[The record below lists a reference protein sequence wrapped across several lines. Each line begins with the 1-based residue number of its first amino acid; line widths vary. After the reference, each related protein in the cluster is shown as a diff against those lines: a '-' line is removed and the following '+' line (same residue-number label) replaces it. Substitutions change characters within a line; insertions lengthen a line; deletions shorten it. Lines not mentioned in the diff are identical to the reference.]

1 MSHKKIVPALTL
13 TLTPILAGLAGAL
26 YYRPTFDVTDGYW
39 GGPKH
44 FGKGKPVTSQQL
56 QDRNWLR
63 NETYN
68 ISDHVEDGDPQVL
81 KAGRA
86 VIVAVIATVIELGMQ
101 KRYGYNSFNPV
112 PSKEYDDL
120 MSKAFNI
127 KDTETLLTVSNHCS
141 TLDDP
146 ILFGCLMP
154 GLKSWNYEH
163 LRWSLCSQEICFKNP
178 FLAAFF
184 GGGKVLPIKRG
195 AGLDQP
201 MLLDFCRR
209 AAQGGQWIHLFPE
222 GKIFQSGSL
231 GAEYYR
237 ARSDERAREIGR
249 LKWGAGKVVA
259 HCPKKLLVVPFHHL
273 AMEGINPQ
281 REDGELRTHVPQ
293 GGNDVSLRVGKYIG
307 FDDLIEEHERK
318 HGKLWKY
325 KVKPEEGERWKSSEE
340 EKKLYTKIVLRIE
353 GALKLLEEESKRDD
367 SEIVV
372 EGRRRLRL
380 IKEENDRDRKVA
392 QK

>member
-1 MSHKKIVPALTL
+1 
-13 TLTPILAGLAGAL
+13 
-26 YYRPTFDVTDGYW
+26 
-39 GGPKH
+39 
-44 FGKGKPVTSQQL
+44 
-56 QDRNWLR
+56 
-63 NETYN
+63 
-68 ISDHVEDGDPQVL
+68 
-81 KAGRA
+81 
-86 VIVAVIATVIELGMQ
+86 
-101 KRYGYNSFNPV
+101 
-112 PSKEYDDL
+112 

-146 ILFGCLMP
+146 VLFGCLMP

-184 GGGKVLPIKRG
+184 GGGKVLPIKRGEAIRHEATNKHSLPTRYFVTNSFASWSLALG

-372 EGRRRLRL
+372 EGRRR
-380 IKEENDRDRKVA
+380 
-392 QK
+392 